1 MKSFSLQAIEYTPN
15 QNISNKTAP
24 MSYADRMMKEAIE
37 APAREAFNSMK
48 AVYDWKKE
56 ANQKRAVR

>member
-1 MKSFSLQAIEYTPN
+1 MKSFSLPAVEFTPKAKAC
-15 QNISNKTAP
+15 NKS
-24 MSYADRMMKEAIE
+24 MSFAERMMKEALE

-56 ANQKRAVR
+56 GNSKRFIR

>member
-1 MKSFSLQAIEYTPN
+1 MESFSLQAIEYTPT
-15 QNISNKTAP
+15 KTEP
-24 MSYADRMMKEAIE
+24 MSYADRMMKEAME

-56 ANQKRAVR
+56 GESKRFIR

>member
-15 QNISNKTAP
+15 QNTTKTEQ
-24 MSYADRMMKEAIE
+24 MSYANRIMKQAME

-48 AVYDWKKE
+48 TVYNWNKE